1 MSNDHTQAPLVHLKF
16 GLSGRFKFD
25 VRKPDGSVEEL
36 LPWFDNLI
44 TDGGLNRWGTGAPFL
59 QCQVGTGT
67 SQPAVGDT
75 ALQAPLATTTTV
87 AQSSVTA
94 QATPPYYQKVIL
106 QYTFA
111 QGAVVGN
118 IAEVGVGWSGGLWS
132 RARIKDAGGVDTTIT
147 VVALDQLIVSYELRL
162 NIPSIDV
169 STNQTI
175 GGVSTTITTR
185 AAAATSTASW
195 FGGGN
200 ALSSLNQANGFGGFG
215 VSSGNAFVA
224 YDGALGPITGTP
236 SGTSSSS
243 APQTRAA
250 YSNNS
255 LFMDITSTFSIS
267 QGNFA
272 GGIDAIWTNIYP
284 GTWQVGFSPAI
295 AKLNTQVLT
304 VPMRYSWARGA

>member
-1 MSNDHTQAPLVHLKF
+1 MSNSNTQAPLVHIPF
-16 GLSGRFKFD
+16 GLSGRFKFE

-75 ALQAPLATTTTV
+75 ALQTLLATTTTV
-87 AQSSVTA
+87 TQSSHTA
-94 QATPPYYQKVIL
+94 QATPPYYQKIIL
-106 QYTFA
+106 QYTFP

-147 VVALDQLIVSYELRL
+147 VVALDQLIVSYEIRL
-162 NIPSIDV
+162 NIPSVDGTAV
-169 STNQTI
+169 QTI

-185 AAAATSTASW
+185 ASSAASTNWVAAGNSALNCLNSAS
-195 FGGGN
+195 
-200 ALSSLNQANGFGGFG
+200 GFGTFLSNPAT
-215 VSSGNAFVA
+215 V
-224 YDGALGPITGTP
+224 YDGAIGAITGVP
-236 SGTSSSS
+236 SGSQLTGGN
-243 APQTRAA
+243 PVKTT

-255 LFMDITSTFSIS
+255 LFVDLTWAFSIA

-272 GGIDAIWTNIYP
+272 GGIDALFANGSP
-284 GTWQVGFSPAI
+284 GQWQMGFVPAI
-295 AKLNTQVLT
+295 AKINTQVLT
-304 VPMRYSWARGA
+304 VPIRFSWARGA